1 MWSMEEAFARGKMEC
16 EFPELVID
24 LEVTMLALK
33 ATDNTKKGLH
43 EDILR
48 NSVS

>member
-1 MWSMEEAFARGKMEC
+1 MWSMAEAFERGKLEC
-16 EFPELVID
+16 GFPELIID

-33 ATDNTKKGLH
+33 GTENTKKGLH